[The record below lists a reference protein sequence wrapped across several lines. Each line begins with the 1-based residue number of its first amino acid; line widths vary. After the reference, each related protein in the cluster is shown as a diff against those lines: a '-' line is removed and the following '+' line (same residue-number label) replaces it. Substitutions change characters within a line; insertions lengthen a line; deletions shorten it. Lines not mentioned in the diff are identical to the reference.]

1 VSPATGRI
9 KELEDAR
16 HAERAAAKEKGK
28 KSMIYAARTNLA
40 PRSSTPPPAQQ
51 TTEVTSQQSPTSPIV
66 SIRRLKR
73 PKVIAVSDDEEQG
86 NSESDEGS
94 SRSMPRAE
102 KTSSDERRALSY
114 FNSTSA
120 EGLQELTGC
129 TSDHAQAII
138 ELRPFDTVDDLKE
151 KLGQQGKKKW
161 GAPKGVSS
169 RMFDDC
175 VEIFRG
181 YGAVDDVLA
190 QCERIGG
197 QLNAVIA
204 SWSQDTRKGKERAT
218 SDTVDENGSLS
229 LVTPASEHTL
239 KDFLSEQPKSLS
251 KNVQL
256 KGYQLLGVNWLRLLY
271 KKGRSC
277 ILADEMG
284 LGKTVQVISFF
295 AHLQE
300 SGKNGPHLIVV
311 P

>member
-1 VSPATGRI
+1 
-9 KELEDAR
+9 
-16 HAERAAAKEKGK
+16 
-28 KSMIYAARTNLA
+28 
-40 PRSSTPPPAQQ
+40 
-51 TTEVTSQQSPTSPIV
+51 
-66 SIRRLKR
+66 
-73 PKVIAVSDDEEQG
+73 
-86 NSESDEGS
+86 
-94 SRSMPRAE
+94 MP
-102 KTSSDERRALSY
+102 D
-114 FNSTSA
+114 
-120 EGLQELTGC
+120 Q
-129 TSDHAQAII
+129 AQAII
-138 ELRPFDTVDDLKE
+138 ELRPFDTVDDFKE

-204 SWSQDTRKGKERAT
+204 SWSQNTRKGKERAS
-218 SDTVDENGSLS
+218 SDAMDESDSLS
-229 LVTPASEHTL
+229 LLAPVNERTI

-256 KGYQLLGVNWLRLLY
+256 KGYQLLGVNWVRLLY

-284 LGKTVQVISFF
+284 IILTLWLYRLCLPRQ
-295 AHLQE
+295 
-300 SGKNGPHLIVV
+300 
-311 P
+311 

>member
-1 VSPATGRI
+1 MRF
-9 KELEDAR
+9 
-16 HAERAAAKEKGK
+16 AKH
-28 KSMIYAARTNLA
+28 
-40 PRSSTPPPAQQ
+40 
-51 TTEVTSQQSPTSPIV
+51 
-66 SIRRLKR
+66 RRLLW
-73 PKVIAVSDDEEQG
+73 VHWC
-86 NSESDEGS
+86 
-94 SRSMPRAE
+94 
-102 KTSSDERRALSY
+102 
-114 FNSTSA
+114 
-120 EGLQELTGC
+120 TGC
-129 TSDHAQAII
+129 TQDQAQAII

-151 KLGQQGKKKW
+151 KLGQQGRKKW
-161 GAPKGVSS
+161 GATKGVSS

-204 SWSQDTRKGKERAT
+204 SWSQDTRKGKERAS
-218 SDTVDENGSLS
+218 SDTMDENGSLG
-229 LVTPASEHTL
+229 LITPVNERTL

-284 LGKTVQVISFF
+284 TALSLRLNRPCLPRPQVWERLSRSSVSSHTFRRAGK
-295 AHLQE
+295 
-300 SGKNGPHLIVV
+300 KGPILLSSREY
-311 P
+311 

>member
-1 VSPATGRI
+1 VSFAI
-9 KELEDAR
+9 L
-16 HAERAAAKEKGK
+16 
-28 KSMIYAARTNLA
+28 
-40 PRSSTPPPAQQ
+40 
-51 TTEVTSQQSPTSPIV
+51 
-66 SIRRLKR
+66 RRLHW
-73 PKVIAVSDDEEQG
+73 I
-86 NSESDEGS
+86 
-94 SRSMPRAE
+94 
-102 KTSSDERRALSY
+102 Y
-114 FNSTSA
+114 WYI
-120 EGLQELTGC
+120 GC
-129 TSDHAQAII
+129 TQNQAQAII

-151 KLGQQGKKKW
+151 KFGQQGKKKW

-204 SWSQDTRKGKERAT
+204 SWSQDTRKGKERAS
-218 SDTVDENGSLS
+218 SDTMDENGSLS
-229 LVTPASEHTL
+229 LVTPVNERAL
-239 KDFLSEQPKSLS
+239 KDIISEQPNSLS

-284 LGKTVQVISFF
+284 TILALRLNCLCSPRPQVWERLSRSSVSSRTLRRMGRKGPILLSSR
-295 AHLQE
+295 E
-300 SGKNGPHLIVV
+300 S
-311 P
+311 

>member
-1 VSPATGRI
+1 
-9 KELEDAR
+9 
-16 HAERAAAKEKGK
+16 
-28 KSMIYAARTNLA
+28 
-40 PRSSTPPPAQQ
+40 
-51 TTEVTSQQSPTSPIV
+51 
-66 SIRRLKR
+66 
-73 PKVIAVSDDEEQG
+73 
-86 NSESDEGS
+86 
-94 SRSMPRAE
+94 MP
-102 KTSSDERRALSY
+102 D
-114 FNSTSA
+114 
-120 EGLQELTGC
+120 Q
-129 TSDHAQAII
+129 AQAII
-138 ELRPFDTVDDLKE
+138 GLRPFNTVDDLKE
-151 KLGQQGKKKW
+151 KLGQQGKRKG

-197 QLNAVIA
+197 QLNTIIA

-218 SDTVDENGSLS
+218 SDVVDEGGTLN
-229 LVTPASEHTL
+229 LVTEVNDLLP

-256 KGYQLLGVNWLRLLY
+256 KGYQLLGINWLRLLY

-284 LGKTVQVISFF
+284 TIIASSIILSLLTTITGLGKTVQVISFL
-295 AHLQE
+295 AHLRE
-300 SGKNGPHLIVV
+300 SANKGPHLIVV